1 MYIKKNG
8 LNSFFFYKTV
18 KHGAINHLGYGF
30 WEMLSPQQLIEQNGR
45 KISHIRQSNVV
56 DIDCVC
62 YLVNDSLVSNFD
74 AILNEMGVSI

>member
-1 MYIKKNG
+1 
-8 LNSFFFYKTV
+8 
-18 KHGAINHLGYGF
+18 
-30 WEMLSPQQLIEQNGR
+30 MLSPQQLIEQNGR